1 MQVDS
6 TFALPDPD
14 EDSRCHS
21 DLVAQ
26 HIHDSIEA
34 GGGTISFAEFMQQAL
49 YAPGLGYYVSGNRK
63 FGDAGDFITAPELS
77 PLFSRLVAN
86 QAASVLDQIDNGEVL
101 ELGAGS
107 GALAVDLC
115 RRLQEL
121 NALPERYMILEV
133 SADLQ
138 QRQQQLI
145 RDELPDQLQRFEWL
159 SDLPAKYS
167 GVVIANEVADALPVE
182 RFVRA
187 GDGVQQLRV
196 GSDAGNFVLASADA
210 PAALGEA
217 VAEIERDL
225 GRGLG
230 DGYQSEVSLGL
241 APWVK
246 DIGAGLERG
255 FIFLFDYGVGRRE
268 YYSVDRSGGW
278 LRCHYRHRVHDNP
291 LILPGIQDLTA
302 WVDFTAVAGAASQSG
317 LSIAGFVTQARFLM
331 DSGLESE
338 LEQAMEES
346 DRNRVDLLRQIKLL
360 TLPGEMGE
368 NFKCIGLAT
377 DDIESPSGFAFGD
390 RAHVL

>member
-1 MQVDS
+1 MQADS
-6 TFALPDPD
+6 TFELPDPD
-14 EDSRCHS
+14 EDSRLHS
-21 DLVAQ
+21 ELVVQ
-26 HIHDSIEA
+26 HIRKSIESC
-34 GGGTISFAEFMQQAL
+34 GGSISFAEFMQQAL

-63 FGDAGDFITAPELS
+63 FGEAGDFITAPELS

-86 QAASVLDQIDNGEVL
+86 QAASVLEQIDNGVVL

-107 GALAVDLC
+107 GALAVDLY

-121 NALPERYMILEV
+121 DALPERYLILEV

-145 RDELPDQLQRFEWL
+145 QRELPDQVQRFEWL
-159 SDLPAKYS
+159 SALPAKYS

-182 RFVRA
+182 RFVRT
-187 GDGVQQLRV
+187 DIGVQQVRV
-196 GSDAGNFVLASADA
+196 GSNDGKFEWVTADA
-210 PAALGEA
+210 PAALGDA

-225 GRGLG
+225 GRELG

-241 APWVK
+241 TPWIQ
-246 DIGAGLERG
+246 DICAGLERG
-255 FIFLFDYGVGRRE
+255 FVFLFDYGVGRRE
-268 YYSVDRSGGW
+268 FYSVDRSGGW

-302 WVDFTAVAGAASQSG
+302 WVDFTAVAEAANQAG
-317 LSIAGFVTQARFLM
+317 MTIAGYVTQARFLM
-331 DSGLESE
+331 DSGLEKE
-338 LEQAMEES
+338 LELAMAES
-346 DRNRVDLLRQIKLL
+346 GKNQVELLRQIKLL

-377 DDIESPSGFAFGD
+377 DDVEYPGGFAFGD